1 MNTTAVPTGNMPQA
15 GTLRAEMEDLRAQGL
30 CMSVSQAVSIIV
42 PLAVE
47 AAARHRVGEL
57 FYVHPSSVV
66 ADAYG
71 QYVISPGLASP
82 PPTLGR
88 DRACM
93 APEARQGQQGTA
105 RATVFA
111 LGAMLYELV
120 TGLSVGPGMRRPREL
135 NPELPPELEIILG
148 KALVASP
155 EHRPDDLNALAQAV
169 HHLAPEG
176 TIPPPA
182 ADESHLDHDGGFD
195 VDVSLSMMPP
205 PPREAVSPYDLKI
218 KEAPVARQP
227 QRIQDD
233 QTSELAALKTQL
245 ESDPRPRYAVIKDGM
260 DHGPFSAVELLQQIA
275 THTFVEDDIL
285 RDSFSREEKPIK
297 EWPEFEP
304 FARQARLHRDIK
316 AEKAALEH
324 SVVQESR
331 STRGKA
337 LLGVLIIGALLALA
351 AVWFLQV
358 RGRKSDSVAVQGETA
373 SNIETE
379 GNLRVP
385 KNARG
390 GRGGG
395 VVGMQGG
402 IPILAGGMSCEAA
415 AAKYVEQINVGG
427 PKGQA
432 DITRAQYA
440 GILNRGSYLAG
451 CPVPGSMG
459 VNICIAVQNGRAVGV
474 TVTTTPRSRAAE
486 GCVAAAVRRLSFPSN
501 PKLDVTRTTFAP
513 GK

>member
-1 MNTTAVPTGNMPQA
+1 
-15 GTLRAEMEDLRAQGL
+15 MEDLRAQGL

-47 AAARHRVGEL
+47 AAAWHRAGKL
-57 FYVHPSSVV
+57 FCIHPSSVV
-66 ADAYG
+66 ADAQG
-71 QYVISPGLASP
+71 QYVISVDLAAEP
-82 PPTLGR
+82 PAVPR

-93 APEARQGQQGTA
+93 APEVRQGQPGTA
-105 RATVFA
+105 RASVFA

-135 NPELPPELEIILG
+135 NPDLPPELETILG

-169 HHLAPEG
+169 HHMAPEG
-176 TIPPPA
+176 SMAPPA

-195 VDVSLSMMPP
+195 VDVSLSMLPP
-205 PPREAVSPYDLKI
+205 PPREAASPYDLKI
-218 KEAPVARQP
+218 ERAPAPKQP
-227 QRIQDD
+227 QRLQDD
-233 QTSELAALKTQL
+233 QTSELAAMKARL

-275 THTFVEDDIL
+275 THSFVEDDIL
-285 RDSFSREEKPIK
+285 RDSFSREEKPLK

-316 AEKAALEH
+316 AEKAALERT
-324 SVVQESR
+324 VVQESR
-331 STRGKA
+331 STRSKA
-337 LLGVLIIGALLALA
+337 LLGVLLIGALLALA

-358 RGRKSDSVAVQGETA
+358 RGRKSDSVAVQGERA

-385 KNARG
+385 KNKRG
-390 GRGGG
+390 GRAGG

-402 IPILAGGMSCEAA
+402 IPLLARGMSCEAA
-415 AAKYVEQINVGG
+415 QAKYVEQINVGG
-427 PKGQA
+427 PKGPA

-440 GILNRGSYLAG
+440 SILNRGSYLTG
-451 CPVPGSMG
+451 CPVPQSMG
-459 VNICIAVQNGRAVGV
+459 VSICIAVQNGAAVGV
-474 TVTTTPRSRAAE
+474 TVTTRPRNAAAE
-486 GCVAAAVRRLSFPSN
+486 RCVAAAVSRLKFPVN